1 MLLCMETRGRNVAK
15 IELNTDELGYLQTL
29 LRRRNLPHGESRRA
43 RALLRMHEGAN
54 NKTIAGEVGV
64 CAHTVSSW
72 RKRFVAERLHGI
84 SDLPRSGAP
93 RTISD
98 EKVQEVV
105 TTTLEE
111 KPEDAT
117 HWSTRSMAKR
127 CGLSHDS
134 IARIWKAFGLAPHK
148 TESFQLSTDP
158 NFVDKVRDV
167 VGLYLS
173 PPENALVFCVDE
185 KSQVQALER
194 NQPILPMRPGQSER
208 RSWDYWRH
216 GTLNLFAALN
226 VKTGE
231 VLGKCYPRHRSS
243 EFLAFLREVEKSL
256 PQRTE
261 EDPYEVH
268 LVMDNYVTHKAAKVN
283 AWLAK
288 RPHWHVHFTPTYS
301 SWLNQVERFFGI
313 ITDKQIRR
321 ASFNSLKSLREAIE
335 TFINKYNEQ
344 PKPFKWTADADLIL
358 GKVQHLCSELR

>member
-1 MLLCMETRGRNVAK
+1 MQRRGRKVSPIK
-15 IELNTDELGYLQTL
+15 LTDDELDHLHTL
-29 LRRRNLPHGESRRA
+29 LRRRKLPNAEARRA
-43 RALLRMHEGAN
+43 KALQRMHEGAS
-54 NKTIAGEVGV
+54 NKAIAQELGV
-64 CAHTVSSW
+64 CNHTVGIW
-72 RKRFVAERLHGI
+72 RKRFADEGLRGI
-84 SDLPRSGAP
+84 SELPRSGAP

-98 EKVQEVV
+98 EKIQQVV
-105 TTTLEE
+105 TMTLEE
-111 KPEDAT
+111 KPEGAT

-134 IARIWKAFGLAPHK
+134 VSRIWKAFGLAPHK

-167 VGLYLS
+167 TGLYLS

-194 NQPILPMRPGQSER
+194 NQPILPMKPGHPER

-226 VKTGE
+226 VQTGE
-231 VLGKCYPRHRSS
+231 VLGKCYSRHRSS

-256 PQRTE
+256 PERSDK
-261 EDPYEVH
+261 DPYQVH

-288 RPHWHVHFTPTYS
+288 RPHWHIHFTPTYS

-313 ITDKQIRR
+313 ITEKQIRR
-321 ASFNSLKSLREAIE
+321 SSFNSLKSLREAIYS
-335 TFINKYNEQ
+335 FIEIYNRD
-344 PKPFKWTADADLIL
+344 PKPFKWTADANLIL
-358 GKVQHLCSELR
+358 GKVEKICNGLH